1 MNDTKHIGAVT
12 LEDFPGWKEGLW
24 LERVGSAVLTFVT
37 LGLLVFLHYN
47 IGEGGSL
54 FGYPLWVYLLAAML
68 VFLLNYPYK
77 RVSPISY
84 DTENIY
90 YIHKNR
96 LVAEPWSNVM
106 PISGDEHT
114 NRRMMKV
121 RFREKS
127 LIGRH
132 FKAVYFT
139 PKKKM
144 IHPEDVAAILELARS
159 GGSRPARL

>member
-1 MNDTKHIGAVT
+1 M
-12 LEDFPGWKEGLW
+12 
-24 LERVGSAVLTFVT
+24 
-37 LGLLVFLHYN
+37 
-47 IGEGGSL
+47 
-54 FGYPLWVYLLAAML
+54 
-68 VFLLNYPYK
+68 
-77 RVSPISY
+77 
-84 DTENIY
+84 ENIY

-106 PISGDEHT
+106 PITGDEHT

-144 IHPEDVAAILELARS
+144 ITQEDVAAILAFSRS
-159 GGSRPARL
+159 GGNMPAGL